1 MKQKEKK
8 DRSIIDA
15 DADDVVDLPQG
26 DKRKNKIIVV
36 VIIVICIVSVI
47 LGILFAHKSDTDV
60 DLTTQPEAS
69 GWSEEYTANNYTENT
84 AKYPDHELRGVTL
97 KQKKDCPRGQS
108 FLVCFAVYYIQPWN
122 ANVL

>member
-1 MKQKEKK
+1 MTSRHVRLLRGKNKDRGATRAPVEGIMKQKEKK

-15 DADDVVDLPQG
+15 DADDVVDRPQG
-26 DKRKNKIIVV
+26 NKRKNKIIVV
-36 VIIVICIVSVI
+36 VIIVICIVSVM

-69 GWSEEYTANNYTENT
+69 GWSEEYTANNYTEDT

-97 KQKKDCPRGQS
+97 K
-108 FLVCFAVYYIQPWN
+108 
-122 ANVL
+122 

>member
-15 DADDVVDLPQG
+15 DADDVVDQPQG

-69 GWSEEYTANNYTENT
+69 GWSEEYTADNYTEDT

-97 KQKKDCPRGQS
+97 K
-108 FLVCFAVYYIQPWN
+108 
-122 ANVL
+122 

>member
-1 MKQKEKK
+1 MTSRHVRLLSGKNKDRGAFSAPVEGIMKQKEKK

-15 DADDVVDLPQG
+15 DADDVVDQPQG

-36 VIIVICIVSVI
+36 VIIAICIVSVI

-69 GWSEEYTANNYTENT
+69 GWSEEYTANNYTEDT

-97 KQKKDCPRGQS
+97 K
-108 FLVCFAVYYIQPWN
+108 
-122 ANVL
+122 

>member
-1 MKQKEKK
+1 MTSRHVRLLRGKNKDRGAECAPVEGIMKQKEKK

-15 DADDVVDLPQG
+15 DADDVVDQPQG
-26 DKRKNKIIVV
+26 NKRKNKIIVV

-69 GWSEEYTANNYTENT
+69 GWSEEYTADNYTEDT

-97 KQKKDCPRGQS
+97 K
-108 FLVCFAVYYIQPWN
+108 
-122 ANVL
+122 